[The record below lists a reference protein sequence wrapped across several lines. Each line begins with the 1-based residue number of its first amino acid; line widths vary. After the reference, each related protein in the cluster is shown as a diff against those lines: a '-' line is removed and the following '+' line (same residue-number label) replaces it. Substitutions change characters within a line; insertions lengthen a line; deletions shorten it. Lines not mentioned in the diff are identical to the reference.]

1 MLRSQRYGITVSY
14 ELGKNSSLAD
24 LISRAY
30 LSKDVEH
37 EGEEFESVNMASY
50 VPISYQRLEEI
61 RQETQK
67 NKSLKVLIKVILQG
81 WPDNKSSVLAL
92 ALLYFDH
99 SDDLT
104 AQNGI
109 VFRGERQTPRSNETE
124 ISLLAHGHRGMP

>member
-1 MLRSQRYGITVSY
+1 MWGSQRYGIIVSY

-50 VPISYQRLEEI
+50 VPISYQRHEEI

-67 NKSLKVLIKVILQG
+67 NKSLSVLNEVILQG
-81 WPDNKSSVLAL
+81 WPVFLPRICHESSSIPPLASVTVSVM
-92 ALLYFDH
+92 ARWKQPSKKRINFYE
-99 SDDLT
+99 
-104 AQNGI
+104 I
-109 VFRGERQTPRSNETE
+109 V
-124 ISLLAHGHRGMP
+124 